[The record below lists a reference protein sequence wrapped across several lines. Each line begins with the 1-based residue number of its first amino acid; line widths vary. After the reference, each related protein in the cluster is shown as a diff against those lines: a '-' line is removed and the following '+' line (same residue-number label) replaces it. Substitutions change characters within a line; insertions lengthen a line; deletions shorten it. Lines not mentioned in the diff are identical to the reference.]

1 MFLFCTFLKV
11 SLYVYNPWS
20 MIKGIIRSPVT
31 KEDEIRNVQ
40 IVIDALASNVL
51 HTSLAHI
58 SGRDVVEGNREA
70 LLNLLEIFSGLLEY
84 ILNKIESDVSTD
96 NDGMCC
102 VCKVGRGVVGEQ
114 GGINQWWTQKLSEQL
129 LAVVHVHVCSM
140 IIFILC
146 SIGKLVVPRFRE
158 IRPSVCLLFIPCD
171 EAFPLI
177 PKFLTCVT

>member
-1 MFLFCTFLKV
+1 M
-11 SLYVYNPWS
+11 
-20 MIKGIIRSPVT
+20 T

-102 VCKVGRGVVGEQ
+102 VCKMGRDVVGEQ
-114 GGINQWWTQKLSEQL
+114 EDCLNNYWQWHMYMYDL
-129 LAVVHVHVCSM
+129 
-140 IIFILC
+140 
-146 SIGKLVVPRFRE
+146 SIGKLVDLAVVYISF
-158 IRPSVCLLFIPCD
+158 
-171 EAFPLI
+171 
-177 PKFLTCVT
+177 